1 MGLASTN
8 AIIGTRLLANEPE
21 LLEDLDVLKKGFPK
35 LAMALPKWMAK
46 DVHVAREKIIR
57 AFMKWGLDDE
67 GMMAYLKKR
76 KDMLAIR
83 GIDQQDQAIGNFGIW
98 MA

>member
-57 AFMKWGLDDE
+57 AFMKWGVDEE
-67 GMMAYLKKR
+67 GMSIHVKKR
-76 KDMLAIR
+76 THMHVARGMDLRDMAVANYVL
-83 GIDQQDQAIGNFGIW
+83 W

>member
-21 LLEDLDVLKKGFPK
+21 LLEDLAVLKKGFPK
-35 LAMALPKWMAK
+35 LAMGLPKWMAK

-57 AFMKWGLDDE
+57 AFMKWGMDDE
-67 GMMAYLKKR
+67 GMLIDLKKR
-76 KDMLAIR
+76 NHIHVARGMDSRDMAVANYVL
-83 GIDQQDQAIGNFGIW
+83 W